1 MKHFDRHARRQVITR
16 HQLVDI
22 RPVAFEEVSRLFNVA
37 RERIEQLNLLVLV
50 HTGDTGTPAAI
61 IDGGDIFQPVQ
72 VAGSAWYMHFAQ
84 VVHRLV
90 PILAS
95 RLFFLSLFVAGNIIT
110 DDDIV
115 GILPHLERSPG
126 RNLRVQ
132 RREAGSYVLARD
144 IVGGQQDRV
153 ETETNLR
160 LRATVGDTGIADEL
174 LFVEVIAKILRHPLH
189 KVKIRAFDHN
199 AFAVLTDTQ
208 KTHEAPH
215 ATHHIPG
222 AASPSASTA
231 SGFRK

>member
-72 VAGSAWYMHFAQ
+72 AAGSAWYMHFAQ

-95 RLFFLSLFVAGNIIT
+95 LFLLYRPVT